1 MSFKNR
7 LAVPIGKFRFGN
19 YSQIVDFEKASYFM
33 ICKVHFERGILVKI
47 SFPEREVSILVAML
61 GLSFIVRLLLFPLQ
75 GYANDMGTYAYWFNT
90 AAQTGIRPFYAVV
103 LQNAGWIDYPP
114 FNVYIFWVFGSLA
127 QAVSGYGVNI
137 TNIIKLAP
145 NLFDL
150 ATAVL
155 IYAYMRKQTSFKIA
169 LTATALYTFNA
180 AIIYNAAVW
189 GQFDAIYTFF
199 LVLSLILALKSK
211 PYYSAAAFAVALLTK
226 PQGIALAPL
235 IVFLIYKKNG
245 LKKTLVSVAA
255 FAATVFL
262 VILPFEWSNPVTFLS
277 SIYFGAYAGYQFTS
291 INAFNLWGL
300 FGLWVPDGSLFIVGW
315 VMFGAAAVFTIY
327 VLNKCFNVS
336 GEWLALFSAFMLF
349 FAFFMLPTRIHER
362 YLFPAIS
369 ILALMFPLIK
379 KVRPLYIA
387 LTGTL
392 LVNQAYVLYWLNAYA
407 NAGYTYSPNLSG
419 DPVVLAV
426 SAVNLAMFFYSSF
439 IMWNELK
446 ERSWLKPEPVL
457 LSQSEERGEPK

>member
-1 MSFKNR
+1 M
-7 LAVPIGKFRFGN
+7 
-19 YSQIVDFEKASYFM
+19 Q
-33 ICKVHFERGILVKI
+33 VHFERGILVNF
-47 SFPEREVSILVAML
+47 SFPKREIGILAAML
-61 GLSFIVRLLLFPLQ
+61 GVSFIVRLLLFPLQ
-75 GYANDMGTYAYWFNT
+75 GYANDMGTYASWFNT
-90 AAQTGIRPFYAVV
+90 AAEHGIRPFYGVV
-103 LQNAGWIDYPP
+103 GWVDYPP
-114 FNVYIFWVFGSLA
+114 FNVYIFWAFGSLA
-127 QAVSGYGVNI
+127 KALSVYGVSIYNI
-137 TNIIKLAP
+137 VKLAP

-155 IYAYMRKQTSFKIA
+155 IYAFVRKQSSFKLA

-199 LVLSLILALKSK
+199 LVLSLVLALKSK
-211 PYYSAAAFAVALLTK
+211 PYFSAASFAVALLTK

-245 LKKTLVSVAA
+245 LKNMLLSVAV
-255 FAATVFL
+255 FAATVLL
-262 VILPFEWSNPVTFLS
+262 VILPFEWSNPVSFLS
-277 SIYFGAYAGYQFTS
+277 GIYFGAYGGYQFTS

-300 FGLWVPDGSLFIVGW
+300 FGLWIQDGYLSIVGW
-315 VMFGAAAVFTIY
+315 AMFGAAATFTLY
-327 VLNKCFNVS
+327 VLYKRFNVS

-379 KVRPLYIA
+379 KVRPLYVA
-387 LTGTL
+387 LTATL
-392 LVNQAYVLYWLNAYA
+392 LVNQAYVLYWLNAYV

-426 SAVNLAMFFYSSF
+426 SVVNLVMFFYSLTLL
-439 IMWNELK
+439 WNELK
-446 ERSWLKPEPVL
+446 GRQWLKTEPVM
-457 LSQSEERGEPK
+457 LSQNQERGEPK